1 MIMLGRRR
9 ISIVLSAKMTV
20 GLVLVGLAAL
30 LGCATTPAGR
40 SEDGTTNVSFRNAQ
54 LPVVLGAYSKISGQ
68 TVDMA
73 ADVRRTTSF
82 TFQFKGKA
90 TLQDVLNLIEEQLEK
105 ENVVLIPNER
115 GGLTAVRKAQE

>member
-1 MIMLGRRR
+1 MIMVGRRR

-30 LGCATTPAGR
+30 LGCATTLTGR
-40 SEDGTTNVSFRNAQ
+40 SEDGTSNVSFRNAQ
-54 LPVVLGAYSKISGQ
+54 LPVVLRAYSKLSGQ

-73 ADVRRTTSF
+73 PDVRRTTSF